1 MKKAMKLV
9 WAVLFAL
16 PLIAFTSCGDDDEP
30 ILDNEGD
37 EITLTDYSDLLNKDR
52 DEIITKKM
60 KDFTPYY
67 QDIDGIFYDNDGNDL
82 GENIAE
88 VDCFFTF
95 EDIEA
100 NPSVVPDKESVEVMV
115 ELYDL
120 DANTVLTYLSKKYGE
135 VVANGDGAFTFTKGN
150 MYVWLDIDDEDYLS
164 ISYVNKKKFDDYKNS
179 LSTKGETF
187 SIHEHIQA
195 LRKAAK
201 ARK

>member
-37 EITLTDYSDLLNKDR
+37 EITLTDYSDLLNKSRED
-52 DEIITKKM
+52 IITKKM

-88 VDCFFTF
+88 GGLLLHLRRHRGKSFCSSRQG
-95 EDIEA
+95 ICR
-100 NPSVVPDKESVEVMV
+100 
-115 ELYDL
+115 
-120 DANTVLTYLSKKYGE
+120 G
-135 VVANGDGAFTFTKGN
+135 NG
-150 MYVWLDIDDEDYLS
+150 
-164 ISYVNKKKFDDYKNS
+164 
-179 LSTKGETF
+179 
-187 SIHEHIQA
+187 
-195 LRKAAK
+195 
-201 ARK
+201 